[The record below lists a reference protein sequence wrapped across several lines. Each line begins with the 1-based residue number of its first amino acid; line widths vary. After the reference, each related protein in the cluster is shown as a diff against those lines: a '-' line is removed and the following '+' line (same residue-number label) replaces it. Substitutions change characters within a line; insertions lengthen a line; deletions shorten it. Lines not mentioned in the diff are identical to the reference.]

1 MMGELKKGRYVY
13 YHCTGYKGK
22 CPKSYVREEVLSAQ
36 YSEMLGRLRFS
47 DAVLQMV
54 SQGLRESHVDEARE
68 HQEAVTRLHAEYDRL
83 QNRLHAIYIDK
94 LDGRIDNYFFDK
106 LSEDFRLQQ
115 ERCLRQI
122 ARHQDADQ
130 SYLEE
135 GIGLLET
142 ARSTQRLFENEQPL
156 KNAAC

>member
-1 MMGELKKGRYVY
+1 LPAST
-13 YHCTGYKGK
+13 H
-22 CPKSYVREEVLSAQ
+22 
-36 YSEMLGRLRFS
+36 
-47 DAVLQMV
+47 
-54 SQGLRESHVDEARE
+54 
-68 HQEAVTRLHAEYDRL
+68 DRL

-115 ERCLRQI
+115 DRCLRQI

-135 GIGLLET
+135 GIGLLEM

-156 KNAAC
+156 EKRRLLNFVLSNSSWKDGALRATFRQPFDLIANGGGDGRCGRK